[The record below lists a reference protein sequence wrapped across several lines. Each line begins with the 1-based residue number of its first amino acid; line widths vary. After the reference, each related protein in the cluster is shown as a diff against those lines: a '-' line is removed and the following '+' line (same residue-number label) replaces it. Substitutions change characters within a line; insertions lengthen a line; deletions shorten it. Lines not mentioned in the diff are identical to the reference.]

1 MPSPIVHAPARV
13 SPFAEAFARIRAEFE
28 IPAAFPPD
36 AEAEATA
43 VASRGPMSP
52 PGVRATDR
60 LDARDLPFVTIDP
73 PDSMDLDQAY
83 HAERR
88 ASGYRV
94 HYAIADVAAFV
105 EPGSALDRE
114 SFVRGVTQYLPDGRA
129 PMLPNQ
135 LGQGAASL
143 LPDEERPALLWTID
157 LDESGATTSAH
168 LERAT
173 VRSRAR
179 LAYSG
184 AQAAIDRGAADE
196 PLVLLREIGGLR
208 RDLEAERGGISLD
221 LPTQDVIADGAGEFH
236 LEYEA
241 PAPVE
246 AWNAQIS
253 LLAGME
259 AARIMVDAGVGI
271 VRTLPPPQPQLLD
284 RLRRIARALDVKWP
298 KRASWG
304 DVVRGLDRTRPD
316 DAAFLIQAAHV
327 LRGAGYAKLD
337 AANTAGA
344 ASVPIH
350 AGVGAPYAH
359 VTAPLRRLADRY
371 ANEIVLA
378 RCQDSE
384 PPTWAQAAL
393 DELVTTMART
403 MPRAA
408 AVERAVVDAVE
419 CAVLQHQVG
428 ARFSAVVV
436 DKNSHGVVVQLRRP
450 AVIAPMSADAALG
463 DVVEVALV
471 AVDPITRRV
480 ELEPSRD
487 ALA

>member
-1 MPSPIVHAPARV
+1 MPSPIVRAPARL

-28 IPAAFPPD
+28 IPSAFPPD
-36 AEAEATA
+36 VEAEATA
-43 VASRGPMSP
+43 VASRGPVP
-52 PGVRATDR
+52 PPDVRATDR

-88 ASGYRV
+88 GNGYRV

-105 EPGSALDRE
+105 APGSALDRE

-143 LPDEERPALLWTID
+143 LPDEERPALLWSID
-157 LDESGATTSAH
+157 LDATGATTSAR

-179 LAYSG
+179 LAYPSV
-184 AQAAIDRGAADE
+184 QAEIDRGAADE

-271 VRTLPPPQPQLLD
+271 LRTLPPPP
-284 RLRRIARALDVKWP
+284 A
-298 KRASWG
+298 
-304 DVVRGLDRTRPD
+304 
-316 DAAFLIQAAHV
+316 AAHQSPAPHRPRARRDV
-327 LRGAGYAKLD
+327 GRSARRGEKSC
-337 AANTAGA
+337 A
-344 ASVPIH
+344 AST
-350 AGVGAPYAH
+350 AH
-359 VTAPLRRLADRY
+359 V
-371 ANEIVLA
+371 
-378 RCQDSE
+378 
-384 PPTWAQAAL
+384 PT
-393 DELVTTMART
+393 T
-403 MPRAA
+403 PR
-408 AVERAVVDAVE
+408 
-419 CAVLQHQVG
+419 
-428 ARFSAVVV
+428 S
-436 DKNSHGVVVQLRRP
+436 
-450 AVIAPMSADAALG
+450 
-463 DVVEVALV
+463 
-471 AVDPITRRV
+471 
-480 ELEPSRD
+480 
-487 ALA
+487 